1 MGHTILAAEWKNK
14 KAGGNTGCLLKLLLR
29 PGMLSLLIFHWSKPV
44 TKPNQMMKQGRTL
57 CLQRGIESHI
67 AIGDAI

>member
-44 TKPNQMMKQGRTL
+44 TKPNQMMKQGRTHSVSREAL
-57 CLQRGIESHI
+57 KVT
-67 AIGDAI
+67 